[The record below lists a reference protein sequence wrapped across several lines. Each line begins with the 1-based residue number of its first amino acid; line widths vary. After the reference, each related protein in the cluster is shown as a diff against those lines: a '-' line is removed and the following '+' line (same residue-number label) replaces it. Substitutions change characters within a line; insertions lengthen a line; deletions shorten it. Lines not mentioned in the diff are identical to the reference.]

1 MTKNEQLL
9 DHLEMVHEEYLD
21 LVEKIPMED
30 KIMAA
35 HEGPSSGLEPWE
47 ISEITQ
53 SVMSKFPGS
62 LKTEDVDILFDL
74 IYDAITEGVVRTV
87 EAR

>member
-1 MTKNEQLL
+1 MKNEQLL

-21 LVEKIPMED
+21 LVDKIPMED

-35 HEGPSSGLEPWE
+35 HEGPSYGLEPWE

-53 SVMSKFPGS
+53 SVMSKLPVS
-62 LKTEDVDILFDL
+62 LKNEDVDILFDL
-74 IYDAITEGVVRTV
+74 IYDAVTEGIVRTTG
-87 EAR
+87 AR